1 MTLAHRRVQVARPTL
16 ENSLAQ
22 GVVGMALPVI
32 NGDNRGQ
39 YYLMADDE
47 DDLEKVEGLVFSEAE
62 LEPLP

>member
-1 MTLAHRRVQVARPTL
+1 MTLANKRVRVARPTV

-32 NGDNRGQ
+32 GTLGL
-39 YYLMADDE
+39 YYLIPYYGGDMD
-47 DDLEKVEGLVFSEAE
+47 KVKGMLFSEAE

>member
-47 DDLEKVEGLVFSEAE
+47 DDLEKIEGLVFSEAE